1 MKECKIVP
9 IIGKNTTDYQEGI
22 NSMLRNGWRLM
33 GSFGKNNMLLIFSR
47 DVKVSEEED

>member
-9 IIGKNTTDYQEGI
+9 MEGKNITDYAELI
-22 NSMLRNGWRLM
+22 NAKLRSGWLLL

-47 DVKVSEEED
+47 SIKITEDEE